1 VSALLE
7 AIYARAREIPA
18 RIALCDGRN
27 EIRYGAL
34 PAEIANMAELIRGEI
49 SDYPGAVGLALDN
62 GVNWA
67 LADLALLRLGR
78 VCVPLPSFFTAQ
90 QREAALA
97 DAGACALISEN
108 GIVLLEHRP
117 VNPPAGTAKISYTSG
132 STGAPKGICLS
143 EQLMKATACA
153 IVDRLGRDRA
163 GVHLPLLPL
172 GVLLENVGGLYATLL
187 AGGHYHGVPLAQ
199 LGIARLFDPQANL
212 ITAAIRQIGAT
223 SLIVVPELLSR
234 IVVELESLG
243 TTLPSLTLV
252 AVGGAHVPPT
262 LLERAAA
269 LRLPVVQGYGL
280 TECGSVVTLDA
291 PGDDRRGTA
300 GRPLGHV
307 DLSIAGDGEIMISG
321 NSHLGIV
328 GQSRKPAPIAT
339 GDIGVL
345 DEDGRVRILGRKSN
359 LIITS
364 FGRNIAPEWVE
375 ASLTD
380 QPEIAQALVQG
391 DGEQSLS
398 ALIVPA
404 SPAADVAGAIAAAN
418 AVLPEYARIDRWRL
432 GRPFLPSDGTLTANG
447 RLRRAAILERE
458 AALPFFDR
466 LVMHSAQ
473 ARSRLMRI
481 PQLRAGLEGRISRGT
496 YLAYLAQAYHHVR
509 HTVPLMRTARSRLLS
524 KSRLVAA
531 LDEYIAEEEGH
542 EAWILNDIRAAG
554 GNTERAVA
562 QGPSPATARM
572 VDYAYQLVETGN
584 AAAFFGMVF
593 VLEGTSIALA
603 SCGAEAVR
611 SSLGLPAEAFTYLS
625 SHGALDQEHMRF
637 FETVVNDLDDPADEE
652 AILSAANAIFDLFG
666 GIFAA
671 IPMEDD
677 IAA

>member
-1 VSALLE
+1 
-7 AIYARAREIPA
+7 
-18 RIALCDGRN
+18 
-27 EIRYGAL
+27 
-34 PAEIANMAELIRGEI
+34 
-49 SDYPGAVGLALDN
+49 
-62 GVNWA
+62 
-67 LADLALLRLGR
+67 
-78 VCVPLPSFFTAQ
+78 
-90 QREAALA
+90 
-97 DAGACALISEN
+97 
-108 GIVLLEHRP
+108 
-117 VNPPAGTAKISYTSG
+117 
-132 STGAPKGICLS
+132 
-143 EQLMKATACA
+143 
-153 IVDRLGRDRA
+153 
-163 GVHLPLLPL
+163 
-172 GVLLENVGGLYATLL
+172 
-187 AGGHYHGVPLAQ
+187 
-199 LGIARLFDPQANL
+199 
-212 ITAAIRQIGAT
+212 
-223 SLIVVPELLSR
+223 
-234 IVVELESLG
+234 
-243 TTLPSLTLV
+243 
-252 AVGGAHVPPT
+252 
-262 LLERAAA
+262 
-269 LRLPVVQGYGL
+269 
-280 TECGSVVTLDA
+280 
-291 PGDDRRGTA
+291 
-300 GRPLGHV
+300 LGHV